1 MTLND
6 TSEYTSPCVSMV
18 FLFSPW
24 VWPDRGDLS
33 DVRLVTKEV
42 PVVLQAIHD
51 NIVEVPQVE
60 YIEVVKEIPKV
71 EVRYVEKTVEV
82 PKIEYATWRNGVFF
96 EPEIAWKSWIE

>member
-18 FLFSPW
+18 YVKTPW
-24 VWPDRGDLS
+24 FWPDRGDLS
-33 DVRLVTKEV
+33 VRLVTKEV

-60 YIEVVKEIPKV
+60 YIEVVKEIW
-71 EVRYVEKTVEV
+71 
-82 PKIEYATWRNGVFF
+82 INWRGAELIKKDASLRTFT
-96 EPEIAWKSWIE
+96 SWLPPS

>member
-1 MTLND
+1 MAI
-6 TSEYTSPCVSMV
+6 CQI
-18 FLFSPW
+18 
-24 VWPDRGDLS
+24 

-82 PKIEYATWRNGVFF
+82 PKIEYATWRNGLSVCLSLKCSNRLK
-96 EPEIAWKSWIE
+96 ELN